1 MTDTPKRIAALDVGS
16 VRIGI
21 AFASEDGLI
30 ALPHGCVLALPKA
43 LPFQVLADLFKEK
56 GVTLVVVGLPLEL
69 DASSGAA
76 VRRTKSFIGK
86 LKKFCPT
93 IKFIAQDERLS
104 SSEAEGTLA
113 FLGSKGSKRKNHV
126 DAMAASII
134 LQAYLDKTRRSFM
147 E

>member
-1 MTDTPKRIAALDVGS
+1 MTEQPRRIAALDVGS
-16 VRIGI
+16 VRIGV

-30 ALPHGCVLALPKA
+30 ALPHGCILASLKASPFRVLAELLRERNVA
-43 LPFQVLADLFKEK
+43 I
-56 GVTLVVVGLPLEL
+56 VVVGLPLEL

-86 LKKFCPT
+86 LKKYCPT

-104 SSEAEGTLA
+104 SCEAESTLA
-113 FLGSKGSKRKNHV
+113 FLGSKARKRKDHV

-134 LQAYLDKTRRSFM
+134 LQAYLDKTRPSFM